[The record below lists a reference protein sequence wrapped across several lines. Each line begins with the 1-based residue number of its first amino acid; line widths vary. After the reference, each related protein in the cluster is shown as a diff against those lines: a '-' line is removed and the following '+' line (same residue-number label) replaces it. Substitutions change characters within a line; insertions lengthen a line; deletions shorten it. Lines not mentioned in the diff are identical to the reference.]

1 MISEFEKL
9 RKPDE
14 VSHLTLLQ
22 YENMNSEQK
31 IRLSNRIRQWA
42 LKARENLPR
51 DHGVF
56 CLVVAHLL
64 KNSHRYFD
72 LDRPSDIQQQILE
85 DKSMNE
91 STREKMVEQF
101 KDANKK
107 VREAELKG
115 KRRLVQQKQLVKSLK
130 SMYHMFRNM
139 SFMSGIPLKTVHSW
153 CSLPK
158 VKCHKA
164 TEMSKMRQKEFEQ
177 FLLQDSIL
185 FAHPSK
191 KFAGKQFLRG
201 TLEETRKK
209 YLAQEDY
216 HKFGIISFSSMK
228 KYRPSYIMLCGDAPL
243 DQCLCDR
250 YENCEQLLKALFV
263 IGIKGIPSNRFC
275 AVDCVICSERIR
287 QVGSES
293 TFPRMSCLLGQCNS
307 CGIEALENAIRSANK
322 GLIEY
327 SK

>member
-1 MISEFEKL
+1 
-9 RKPDE
+9 
-14 VSHLTLLQ
+14 
-22 YENMNSEQK
+22 
-31 IRLSNRIRQWA
+31 
-42 LKARENLPR
+42 
-51 DHGVF
+51 
-56 CLVVAHLL
+56 
-64 KNSHRYFD
+64 
-72 LDRPSDIQQQILE
+72 
-85 DKSMNE
+85 MNE

-107 VREAELKG
+107 VREAGELKG
-115 KRRLVQQKQLVKSLK
+115 KRRLVQQKQLVESLK
-130 SMYHMFRNM
+130 STYHMFRNM

-177 FLLQDSIL
+177 FLLQDSIS

-191 KFAGKQFLRG
+191 KFAGKRFLRG
-201 TLEETRKK
+201 TLEET
-209 YLAQEDY
+209 QEDY

-228 KYRPSYIMLCGDAPL
+228 KYRPSYIMLCGDTPL

-250 YENCEQLLKALFV
+250 CENCEQFLKALLA
-263 IGIKGIPSNRFC
+263 ISIKGIPSNRFL
-275 AVDCVICSERIR
+275 AVDCVVCSERIR

-307 CGIEALENAIRSANK
+307 CGIEALENAIRSANE